1 MKHKELQQQLVDAKL
16 HQAHELLKQ
25 SEERHEREKDFVSLE
40 HTHTTHTSSCSWGSY
55 PPSGLAAEGGGGVP
69 EDV

>member
-40 HTHTTHTSSCSWGSY
+40 HTHALHT
-55 PPSGLAAEGGGGVP
+55 PLAVPGVLTLP
-69 EDV
+69 LV